1 MSKKIISEKTKENLE
16 ILKKA
21 GLLDDFYLAG
31 GTGLALQLEHRTSID
46 LDFFSRRELD
56 NQALLQKIKK
66 LGDFSLEK
74 EAENTLTG
82 IFNNTKI
89 TFLTYDYPSL
99 FPFKKINNLRVADIK
114 DIACMKISAISSR
127 GSKKDFV
134 DLFFI
139 CQQAISLKETLI
151 LFKKKYQS
159 INYNMVHILK
169 SLSYFQDAEKEPMP
183 KMLIPI
189 RWEEVKI
196 FFKEEIKKNNQ

>member
-1 MSKKIISEKTKENLE
+1 MLEKIISEKTKQDLE
-16 ILKKA
+16 VLKKE
-21 GLLDDFYLAG
+21 GLFDGFYLAG
-31 GTGLALQLEHRTSID
+31 GTGLALQLKHRVSID
-46 LDFFSRRELD
+46 LDFFNQKKFD
-56 NQALLQKIKK
+56 NQILLQRIKRIGK
-66 LGDFSLEK
+66 FSLEK